1 LINNPRGIELFFQRI
16 FLPEVFLT
24 FRKVVIFSLGVSLVF
39 YLVGLNFSATE
50 LMTVKA
56 EEIAIDTPTFT
67 IPDESGDVVLYG
79 EVNRAVLTDLA
90 QTVTIFYLPEGVIN
104 PSVDASAFIDNENR
118 TGILP
123 EINISVEVASVFIPS
138 GTVVTGPAGW
148 DGIINLPTLGEPDGG
163 KNPAGLIVGETV
175 ITLGSLAGTLNF
187 SKPVVVTLTGVTG
200 AFGYRPAGLD
210 QWVEIT
216 NVCTGTYENPTSV
229 PAGGECAISN
239 GTDTKILTYHFTSF
253 GNLIDTQAPEVVSAE
268 TQDLSGNGKL
278 DAIKLTFSERI
289 DDARLAKGTP
299 DNWDVIGYE
308 GESISTGSTEND
320 KILLLSFSEGLVTDL
335 DVLPTVTYKQ
345 APPPTSGCSTHD
357 LAGNE
362 LKTGSW
368 ESTAKIL
375 IPDPPTNSRE
385 NIADPINSSNE
396 ATGVV
401 IDKNKSKAKHKAT
414 HKKPKIKLA
423 QTIQPVRAL
432 AKKNIAPEKIA
443 TSTLATPAFVVAEQP
458 ALNSGAV
465 LGEATEQGDKKQVV
479 FWFLS
484 WRWFLIA
491 LLILLIILIA
501 LESLLWRKQRQ
512 RNKVK

>member
-1 LINNPRGIELFFQRI
+1 LLKNIKRIKIIFQRI
-16 FLPEVFLT
+16 FLPGVFLM
-24 FRKVVIFSLGVSLVF
+24 FRQLVF
-39 YLVGLNFSATE
+39 TGLILGLTFYLTNLNFPATK
-50 LMTVKA
+50 LMIAKA
-56 EEIAIDTPTFT
+56 EEPVIDAPTFA
-67 IPDESGDVVLYG
+67 IPDERGGVVLY
-79 EVNRAVLTDLA
+79 EKVNQAVLTDATQAVMIELYNS
-90 QTVTIFYLPEGVIN
+90 VTDPGIDVSALIN
-104 PSVDASAFIDNENR
+104 SESKSG
-118 TGILP
+118 TLP
-123 EINISVEVASVFIPS
+123 EITISLDVASVFIPS

-163 KNPAGLIVGETV
+163 KNPAGLVVGETV
-175 ITLGSLAGTLNF
+175 ITLGSLTGALNF
-187 SKPVVVTLTGVTG
+187 SKPVVITLTGVTG
-200 AFGYRPAGLD
+200 SFGYRPTGLD
-210 QWVEIT
+210 QWVEIP
-216 NVCTGTYENPTSV
+216 NICTGTYENPTSV
-229 PAGGECAISN
+229 PAGGACAISN
-239 GTDTKILTYHFTSF
+239 DADTKILTYHLTSF
-253 GNLIDTQAPEVVSAE
+253 GNLIDEQLPEVFSAE
-268 TQDLSGNGKL
+268 TQDLNGNGRL

-335 DVLPTVTYKQ
+335 DALPTVTYKQ
-345 APPPTSGCSTHD
+345 APPPTNGCSTHD

-375 IPDPPTNSRE
+375 IPDPPTDSRE
-385 NIADPINSSNE
+385 NIADPVNSSNE
-396 ATGVV
+396 AIEVV

-414 HKKPKIKLA
+414 HKKPKIKSA

-443 TSTLATPAFVVAEQP
+443 ASTLATPAFVVAEQP

-465 LGEATEQGDKKQVV
+465 LGEATAQGDKKQVV

-484 WRWFLIA
+484 WRWSLIG
-491 LLILLIILIA
+491 LLILLAILIG
-501 LESLLWRKQRQ
+501 LESLFWRKQRQ
-512 RNKVK
+512 KNKVT